1 MAQASAADIEALI
14 ARIDTLEMK
23 AAYQDQAMED
33 LNAAVVA
40 QWARIDHL
48 QRFADSLQ
56 DRLRDLQDRVPPA
69 EPQDE
74 PPPPHY

>member
-1 MAQASAADIEALI
+1 MADDRDIAWAAMIE
-14 ARIDTLEMK
+14 RIDTLEMK
-23 AAYQDQAMED
+23 AAYQDQVIED
-33 LNAAVVA
+33 LNAAVVS
-40 QWARIDHL
+40 QWSRIDQL

>member
-1 MAQASAADIEALI
+1 MADERDTDLQALI
-14 ARIDTLEMK
+14 ERVDTLEMK
-23 AAYQDQAMED
+23 AAYQDQVIED
-33 LNAAVVA
+33 LNAAVVS

-48 QRFADSLQ
+48 QRLADHLQ
-56 DRLRDLQDRVPPA
+56 DRLRDLQDRVPPG